1 MPNRERKGWCY
12 HLVKKFVLYP
22 LLLLVACEYV
32 IVPAELDPAIPF
44 SLYGSLD
51 GNGEIQWIRVT
62 PIRDSLFNSTTSID
76 AQVTLSDNESK
87 NTVEFQDSLFH
98 QIIGQDERIYYH
110 NFWAKTPVI
119 PGRTYTIKALKSDGY
134 SSSAVISIPAEYEV
148 PTVRLNDNDPRIGV
162 GRIMGGDISRLVVL
176 DVAYDVTVRR
186 QGRVFN
192 DKIVVSQLAR
202 KKVIFTTEGKYYVDV
217 NDEKY
222 LGDLLFLES
231 NDYVQ
236 IDSAKIFMAAGNDS
250 WPNVSSLTYE
260 ELLLPE
266 VVSNV
271 EGGVG
276 LVVGINTKVLPFK
289 SCVESGEVVSCAPLS
304 IPFTEVFNYNRL
316 ERNYD

>member
-1 MPNRERKGWCY
+1 MQNRQHNGRGY
-12 HLVKKFVLYP
+12 HLGETFALFP
-22 LLLLVACEYV
+22 LLLLIACESV
-32 IVPAELDPAIPF
+32 IVPAELDPSIPF

-51 GNGEIQWIRVT
+51 GNGETQWIRVT
-62 PIRDSLFNSTTSID
+62 PIRDSLYNSRTGID
-76 AQVTLSDNESK
+76 AQVTLLDNESK
-87 NTVEFQDSLFH
+87 KTIEFQDSLFH
-98 QIIGQDERIYYH
+98 QILGRDEKIYYH
-110 NFWAKTPVI
+110 NFWVKAPVI
-119 PGRTYTIKALKSDGY
+119 PGRTYTVKALNSDGC
-134 SSSAVISIPAEYEV
+134 SSSVIIIIPSDYEEPV
-148 PTVRLNDNDPRIGV
+148 VRLNDNDPRIGV
-162 GRIMGGDISRLVVL
+162 GRITGKAVSRLVVL
-176 DVAYDVTVRR
+176 DIAYDVTVKR

-202 KKVIFTTEGKYYVDV
+202 NKVTYNSEGDYNVNV

-250 WPNVSSLTYE
+250 WPNVSSLSYE

-276 LVVGINTKVLPFK
+276 LVVGINTKVLPFR
-289 SCVESGEVVSCAPLS
+289 SCMESDEVVSCAPLS
-304 IPFTEVFNYNRL
+304 IPFTEVFKYNRL